1 MTEREDLGDRRED
14 LGDQREDLGDRKK
27 NLGDLA
33 TNGTKDQEGG
43 KGALCS
49 PQGLG
54 LKGA

>member
-1 MTEREDLGDRRED
+1 MTTLVTEGKTLVTEGKTLVTF
-14 LGDQREDLGDRKK
+14 
-27 NLGDLA
+27 A

-54 LKGA
+54 LKGP